1 MRELEQQ
8 FPEPTWDEVKLEW
21 KFNEGDKFYVE
32 DVSTMKQKIEF
43 MGKGFDQ
50 TLKTTMVTSYT
61 VKQKTGDSVVLV
73 QKIEDVDVK
82 SMGGLGG
89 GNQVDTVIRKARIF
103 CPPLHAGEMRVCA

>member
-1 MRELEQQ
+1 MTMLRKAWVGAVLVFDGLSVPAYGQ
-8 FPEPTWDEVKLEW
+8 VKMEW

-61 VKQKTGDSVVLV
+61 VKTKGTDTVVLV
-73 QKIEDVDVK
+73 QKIEGVDVK
-82 SMGGLGG
+82 SMGGLGR
-89 GNQVDTVIRKARIF
+89 DMDKMM
-103 CPPLHAGEMRVCA
+103 EK